1 MPVNIC
7 GLKVCNII
15 AALIFALVFWTAII
29 VPNFELILSYTKTA
43 SPGLRWLISTQVG
56 IDFGRLTTLSEMD
69 ELLRLSAP
77 DAPKYDDEVLL
88 SCSCSVVEIQTSRI
102 TNRWYR
108 FWCRVGI
115 FVMQCAGTMMAQH
128 LITIKKVAGPRPG
141 AVRIVTPSGSR
152 DANEREYDAR
162 QVN

>member
-1 MPVNIC
+1 MD
-7 GLKVCNII
+7 G
-15 AALIFALVFWTAII
+15 
-29 VPNFELILSYTKTA
+29 
-43 SPGLRWLISTQVG
+43 PGWLTHWLISTQVG

-69 ELLRLSAP
+69 ELMRLG

-88 SCSCSVVEIQTSRI
+88 SCSCSAIEIQTSRI

-115 FVMQCAGTMMAQH
+115 FVMQCAGTMMTQH
-128 LITIKKVAGPRPG
+128 LITIKKVTGPRPG

-152 DANEREYDAR
+152 DSM
-162 QVN
+162 Q